1 MAGPC
6 WRGGDSEAGTPPPGW
21 ASSAGWA
28 GSAARWVPTSSA
40 EQRDPV
46 QEGPRPVSS
55 RRSRPVARGLEE
67 PPTPRLGVLGPRWLQ
82 VLGLARLHGA
92 PWRAQ
97 VRPPSLQVRPGST
110 RRLAAAHSQVPTGRI
125 SDELGEAGG
134 GPGAWRILGLGP
146 SLRSSAGRG
155 RGLVRVQL
163 RGRVGDPG
171 DADERILSTGIRGH
185 WVPGAQQGRW
195 AAEGGGQ
202 GSWEGSWEV
211 GVSTARPHRRP
222 PALLRARHLSLLGK
236 RPEAGR
242 QAEQRRALRAR
253 SAPGPCDT
261 SSGWPPPRLW
271 FLRTPG
277 HRLAGGGGSGRSV
290 RPAGRGG
297 ARGFGIAG
305 QQHHLVAT
313 GRLCKRR
320 LA

>member
-1 MAGPC
+1 M
-6 WRGGDSEAGTPPPGW
+6 
-21 ASSAGWA
+21 
-28 GSAARWVPTSSA
+28 
-40 EQRDPV
+40 

-110 RRLAAAHSQVPTGRI
+110 RRIAAAHSQVPTGRI

-185 WVPGAQQGRW
+185 WVPSAQQGRW
-195 AAEGGGQ
+195 AAGGRGP
-202 GSWEGSWEV
+202 GRGPGRSGCPRLCS
-211 GVSTARPHRRP
+211 ARVTCRFSENALRPDARQSRGGRSGPGRRP
-222 PALLRARHLSLLGK
+222 APATPAPVGRLRGCGFSGRLGTDLL
-236 RPEAGR
+236 EAG
-242 QAEQRRALRAR
+242 A
-253 SAPGPCDT
+253 
-261 SSGWPPPRLW
+261 
-271 FLRTPG
+271 
-277 HRLAGGGGSGRSV
+277 
-290 RPAGRGG
+290 RGG
-297 ARGFGIAG
+297 ACARRGGAGPGASGSRGSSTTWWPRGGSASGGSLEWHWWQARGAGDVSCGPHPAISPLGIVPE
-305 QQHHLVAT
+305 QTLT
-313 GRLCKRR
+313 YSE
-320 LA
+320 